1 MEKDYILSI
10 NGAERRFFLTSK
22 KPFETRAAQDGEP
35 ESSVYIKGY
44 AALTEVPTILYE
56 NANESY
62 EEVIAKGA
70 FDDVLEN
77 DVRCL
82 FNHDSN
88 QILGR
93 SAAGTLTYGVDES
106 GLFYECM
113 LDNTIMAHSDLYKS
127 ISRGDISQ
135 SSFAFKV
142 KEDKVE
148 MYNNEETDKEVCKR
162 TILKFQELYDVSPV
176 TFPAYADTSVMGR
189 SVQNLKAEIEAA
201 KNAATDQRKAD
212 DLFLAKQLER
222 KIKTNN

>member
-56 NANESY
+56 GKNESY

-70 FDDVLEN
+70 FDDCMEN

-93 SAAGTLTYGVDES
+93 SGAGTLTYGVDES
-106 GLFYECM
+106 GLYYECM
-113 LDNTIMAHSDLYKS
+113 LDTSIMAHSDLYKS

-142 KEDKVE
+142 KEDKME
-148 MYNNEETDKEVCKR
+148 CYNNEETEKEVYKR
-162 TILKFQELYDVSPV
+162 TILKFDTLFDVSPV

-189 SVQNLKAEIEAA
+189 SVQNVKAEIEAA
-201 KNAATDQRKAD
+201 KNAATEQRKAD
-212 DLFLAKQLER
+212 DLFIAKQLER

>member
-35 ESSVYIKGY
+35 ESNVYIKGY

-56 NANESY
+56 NENESY

-93 SAAGTLTYGVDES
+93 STSGTLTYGVDES

-113 LDNTIMAHSDLYKS
+113 LDTSIVAHDGLYKS
-127 ISRGDISQ
+127 IMRGDISQ

-148 MYNNEETDKEVCKR
+148 IYSNEETDKEVCKR
-162 TILKFQELYDVSPV
+162 TIMKFQELYDVSPV
-176 TFPAYADTSVMGR
+176 TFPAYADTTVMGR
-189 SVQNLKAEIEAA
+189 SVQNVKDEIEKA
-201 KNAATDQRKAD
+201 KKEAEDKRKKD
-212 DLFLAKQLER
+212 DDFVAKQIAR
-222 KIKTNN
+222 KLNRI

>member
-1 MEKDYILSI
+1 MEKDYILNI

-22 KPFETRAAQDGEP
+22 KPFETRSAQDGEP

-44 AALTEVPTILYE
+44 AALTDVPTVLYE
-56 NANESY
+56 SEMESY
-62 EEVIAKGA
+62 EEVISKGA

-93 SAAGTLTYGVDES
+93 STSGTLTYGVDES
-106 GLFYECM
+106 GLYYECM
-113 LDNTIMAHSDLYKS
+113 LDTSIMSHSDLYKS
-127 ISRGDISQ
+127 ITRGDISQ

-148 MYNNEETDKEVCKR
+148 IYNNEETEKEVCKR

-189 SVQNLKAEIEAA
+189 SVQNVKAEIEAA
-201 KNAATDQRKAD
+201 KKEAEDKQKAD
-212 DLFLAKQLER
+212 DNFIAKQIER
-222 KIKTNN
+222 KLKSN

>member
-1 MEKDYILSI
+1 MEKDYILNI

-44 AALTEVPTILYE
+44 AALTEVPTVLYE
-56 NANESY
+56 SEMESY
-62 EEVIAKGA
+62 EEVISKGA

-93 SAAGTLTYGVDES
+93 STSGTLTYGVDES
-106 GLFYECM
+106 GLYYECM
-113 LDNTIMAHSDLYKS
+113 LDISIMSHSDLYKS
-127 ISRGDISQ
+127 ITRGDISQ

-148 MYNNEETDKEVCKR
+148 IYNNEETEKEVCKR

-189 SVQNLKAEIEAA
+189 SVQNVKAEIEAA
-201 KNAATDQRKAD
+201 KKEAEDKQKAD
-212 DLFLAKQLER
+212 DNFIAKQIER
-222 KIKTNN
+222 KLKSN